1 MLHNV
6 VTLKQKENMGC
17 YEIVSLRVRI
27 WDSEP
32 FRSTEHARI
41 RLLSMHALS
50 KKKKEKQKKRRRKK
64 EREKKEKRERERKEI
79 RT

>member
-32 FRSTEHARI
+32 FRSIEHARI

-50 KKKKEKQKKRRRKK
+50 KKKKEKQKKRKKK
-64 EREKKEKRERERKEI
+64 EREKKKKKEREREKK
-79 RT
+79 